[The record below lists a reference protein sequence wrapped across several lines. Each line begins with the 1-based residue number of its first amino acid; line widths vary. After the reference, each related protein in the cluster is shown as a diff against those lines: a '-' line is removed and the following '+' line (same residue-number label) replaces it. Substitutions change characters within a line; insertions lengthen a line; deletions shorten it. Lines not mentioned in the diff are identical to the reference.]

1 MPIIPL
7 SEIPEATLK
16 AMREQAIAKMRA
28 FAVKNLDAPEREI
41 IIREAWCGDADAATD
56 FVDFDWRTDV
66 VAGGQFWGQD
76 AADLTPNDLSSWMK
90 ADSKVPDDACWGI
103 YGFLDLTP
111 SPDLTA
117 ISLKKGAEV
126 KDLWQVEH
134 CYGEAP
140 YGGISVGRNGEVRL
154 ATWGHDDPIDIQMCF
169 KTSADKAV
177 VLFALVGER
186 LGKRI
191 TVPQ

>member
-7 SEIPEATLK
+7 SEIPEAILK
-16 AMREQAIAKMRA
+16 ALREQAIAKMRA
-28 FAVKNLDAPEREI
+28 FAVKNLDAPESEI
-41 IIREAWCGDADAATD
+41 IVREAWCGDADAATD

-76 AADLTPNDLSSWMK
+76 AADLVANDLSSWMK
-90 ADSKVPDDACWGI
+90 AASKVPDDVCWGV
-103 YGFLDLTP
+103 YGFSDLTP

-117 ISLKKGAEV
+117 IALEKGAEV

-134 CYGEAP
+134 CYGKAP
-140 YGGISVGRNGEVRL
+140 YGGVSVGKGGEVRL
-154 ATWGHDDPIDIQMCF
+154 ATWGHDDPIDVPMCF
-169 KTSADKAV
+169 KTAADKGV
-177 VLFALVGER
+177 VLFALVGEK

-191 TVPQ
+191 TVQQ